1 MHIPKN
7 NSKFFR
13 ENGQIDT
20 GEMIAFL
27 EHLDHCD
34 FCLEQMLEEES
45 RTSSARAP
53 EYLSG
58 EIMTRAA
65 APDIQASKIITDTSR
80 RIQFFYYGLRTA
92 AGVLAALVLLF
103 CVCRV
108 DFSSV
113 LSPPGERTAE
123 ITTEWIDTEP
133 ASGLHHLSD
142 TIGAGISKGSG
153 KLADYLGSFPN
164 KIFRGGE

>member
-1 MHIPKN
+1 MN
-7 NSKFFR
+7 T
-13 ENGQIDT
+13 D
-20 GEMIAFL
+20 EMIAFL

-34 FCLEQMLEEES
+34 FCLEQMLEEEI

-53 EYLSG
+53 GYLRG
-58 EIMTRAA
+58 EIMARAA
-65 APDIQASKIITDTSR
+65 APDIQASKMITDTSR

-92 AGVLAALVLLF
+92 AGVLAALALLF

-113 LSPPGERTAE
+113 LSQPGERTAE
-123 ITTEWIDTEP
+123 ITTDWKDMEP

-153 KLADYLGSFPN
+153 KLADYLGKFPN